1 MKTCTHVYHHL
12 CDNLDA
18 DLSSPG
24 CREIR
29 KHLEQC
35 PDCHA
40 YLDSLKKTITLYRS
54 AYVPGIR
61 REAHR
66 RLLQSLKLE
75 SLQGQPTSP
84 RSPAPRRR
92 AARRSGKDA

>member
-1 MKTCTHVYHHL
+1 MKNCTRVYHHL

-54 AYVPGIR
+54 ARIPGLR
-61 REAHR
+61 PEAHR
-66 RLLQSLKLE
+66 KLFQSLRLE
-75 SLQGQPTSP
+75 SLREQHAPP

-92 AARRSGKDA
+92 AGHRPGKNA